1 MPLIFSSPFVLFFWR
16 CLVLASFPYRFSFCL
31 VIMHSFLTFA
41 STCSLLL
48 FSFPS
53 AALGAVLGSP
63 YHDFKLYPPPILAR
77 QTNSSTNS
85 TRPSRNFDSCPY
97 RPNLFLSNGTFCST
111 TAPITNTT
119 ALCPTTPEWS
129 GECYSLSVC
138 FLPAGLNKAPP
149 PLRNPTDTTKCSSSV
164 SILTILAVVTI
175 IEAASTL
182 MQGHD
187 RVRRQLF
194 RLRGT
199 LFRLPDK
206 QSAYWTPAS
215 GTISALTTFL
225 FQVLLPAIISWS
237 ENKDQLSFGALLGM
251 WTMRPRGTF
260 VMFALMRLI
269 GWGGFKFTA
278 FDAIV
283 TESVLDVIA
292 LPFALTAVLTDHG
305 PEGEGAKGCGIQG
318 YEGVEDDVRVG
329 MAYASFGW
337 ATAAGVISSLVL
349 AQFVIMSF
357 NKRLTQEE
365 MAEKDEEEA
374 WQGKWSWW
382 GRVLLREKRQLVPI
396 IVAMG
401 TMISNWVLWG
411 HFISLQGTAYCEA
424 QDGVATLVLGIIHQL
439 FVPLLR
445 ACFGADP
452 DLVEYK

>member
-1 MPLIFSSPFVLFFWR
+1 
-16 CLVLASFPYRFSFCL
+16 
-31 VIMHSFLTFA
+31 MHSLLTFA
-41 STCSLLL
+41 FARPLLL
-48 FSFPS
+48 FCVPS
-53 AALGAVLGSP
+53 ALGAVLLP
-63 YHDFKLYPPPILAR
+63 LPPQRLPPKR
-77 QTNSSTNS
+77 H
-85 TRPSRNFDSCPY
+85 
-97 RPNLFLSNGTFCST
+97 FCST

-119 ALCPTTPEWS
+119 TLCPTTPEWS
-129 GECYSLSVC
+129 GECPFLSRV
-138 FLPAGLNKAPP
+138 LPPRRPQKTPPQPP
-149 PLRNPTDTTKCSSSV
+149 PSTNPTNPSRCSSPV

-206 QSAYWTPAS
+206 QSPYWTPAS
-215 GTISALTTFL
+215 GTVSAFTTFL

-237 ENKDQLSFGALLGM
+237 ENKSQFSFGSLLGM

-283 TESVLDVIA
+283 TESILDVIA
-292 LPFALTAVLTDHG
+292 LPFAVTAVLTDHG
-305 PEGEGAKGCGIQG
+305 PDGEGAKGCGIQG
-318 YEGVEDDVRVG
+318 YEAVEDDVRVG
-329 MAYASFGW
+329 MVYASFGW
-337 ATAAGVISSLVL
+337 GTAAGVISSLVL

-374 WQGKWSWW
+374 WQGRWSWW

-411 HFISLQGTAYCEA
+411 RTGYCEA

-439 FVPLLR
+439 FIPLLR